1 MFGSLVSDGSSKY
14 IGTKEDIY
22 FNIADLG
29 EVSLVVSYKI
39 NGSEDR
45 TKTAFFDS
53 ATGFWKLGRQRL
65 NLNPCDEFEVTIEQF
80 CLLNIKVKDSY
91 NSSNLYS
98 GNYTL
103 EVEKTNDGI
112 LFPKSSNGKIAINYG
127 KMNNSKKYYTLYATQ
142 GTRLKFDMKLDA
154 NKEIAEW
161 AGDFVTP
168 QSGVFNFHADHAD
181 LKIGKKLFGFIIGL
195 IKMVKHF
202 H

>member
-112 LFPKSSNGKIAINYG
+112 LFQRIVNTSATPYVNSSKNI
-127 KMNNSKKYYTLYATQ
+127 S
-142 GTRLKFDMKLDA
+142 
-154 NKEIAEW
+154 
-161 AGDFVTP
+161 
-168 QSGVFNFHADHAD
+168 
-181 LKIGKKLFGFIIGL
+181 
-195 IKMVKHF
+195 
-202 H
+202 

>member
-14 IGTKEDIY
+14 IGTKEDMY
-22 FNIADLG
+22 FQITDLD
-29 EVSLVVSYKI
+29 EYSLVVSYKI

-65 NLNPCDEFEVTIEQF
+65 NLNAGDIFEVSIEQF

-91 NSSNLYS
+91 NLYS